1 MISMIDKPISQS
13 NGLFYVRIQLQVS
26 TRSGWNVQ
34 KATNVF
40 NQQSHVTRDTRGQV
54 EENNQQIFFKVFLF
68 SSESQV
74 SMVAQ
79 YGSLASLEQVRIPKF
94 FNFDVVIVQC
104 PLTRKD
110 HPLLCS

>member
-1 MISMIDKPISQS
+1 M
-13 NGLFYVRIQLQVS
+13 
-26 TRSGWNVQ
+26 Q

-94 FNFDVVIVQC
+94 FNFDLIIVQY

>member
-1 MISMIDKPISQS
+1 M
-13 NGLFYVRIQLQVS
+13 RIQLQVS

-54 EENNQQIFFKVFLF
+54 EENNQQKFFKVFLF

-94 FNFDVVIVQC
+94 FNFDLINNQ
-104 PLTRKD
+104 
-110 HPLLCS
+110 

>member
-1 MISMIDKPISQS
+1 M
-13 NGLFYVRIQLQVS
+13 
-26 TRSGWNVQ
+26 Q

-54 EENNQQIFFKVFLF
+54 EENNQQNFLKVFLF
-68 SSESQV
+68 SLESQV

-79 YGSLASLEQVRIPKF
+79 YGSLASLEQVKIPKF
-94 FNFDVVIVQC
+94 FIFDVIFVQC

>member
-1 MISMIDKPISQS
+1 M
-13 NGLFYVRIQLQVS
+13 
-26 TRSGWNVQ
+26 Q

-54 EENNQQIFFKVFLF
+54 EENNQQNFFKVFLF

-94 FNFDVVIVQC
+94 FNLDVIIVHQPGKTTLSFALEEFLVSRGIAAYGLDGDNIRC
-104 PLTRKD
+104 AAV
-110 HPLLCS
+110 

>member
-1 MISMIDKPISQS
+1 M
-13 NGLFYVRIQLQVS
+13 
-26 TRSGWNVQ
+26 Q

-54 EENNQQIFFKVFLF
+54 EENNQQNFLKVFLF
-68 SSESQV
+68 SLESQV

-94 FNFDVVIVQC
+94 FNLDLIIVQC